1 MVAVPTVRGPVD
13 SGMLGTTLMHEHVF
27 VLTADVQSNY
37 PDEFH
42 EEVRIADAIARLNEL
57 RRLGVRTIV
66 DPTVVGLGRN
76 VARIQRINE
85 YVDLNIIVAT
95 GIYTYHDLPFY
106 FRHRGPALD
115 PSLADPMVDF

>member
-1 MVAVPTVRGPVD
+1 
-13 SGMLGTTLMHEHVF
+13 
-27 VLTADVQSNY
+27 
-37 PDEFH
+37 
-42 EEVRIADAIARLNEL
+42 IARLNEL

-76 VARIQRINE
+76 VARIKRINE
-85 YVDLNIIVAT
+85 RVDLNIIVAT

-115 PSLADPMVDF
+115 PSFADPMVDFFVRDLTEGIAGTGVRAGLLKCAIDHDGITP